1 MPAACRTR
9 RGRRTRRRRTPPC
22 RARSE
27 ICSRSARS
35 WTSLLVVGLPALL
48 GPRQEGAAARLARP
62 ILPGAP
68 SLGRIGPIAA
78 VAGIALALRE
88 VFARASEPLC
98 PHQRAGIARQI
109 DRPPPDLDQR
119 TAGRREAMAAHQR
132 HIVF

>member
-48 GPRQEGAAARLARP
+48 GPRQEVAAAGLARP

-68 SLGRIGPIAA
+68 SLGRIRAVAA
-78 VAGIALALRE
+78 VAGINLALRE
-88 VFARASEPLC
+88 VFDRASELLC
-98 PHQRAGIARQI
+98 PQQRAGISRQI
-109 DRPPPDLDQR
+109 DRHPHDLDQ
-119 TAGRREAMAAHQR
+119 
-132 HIVF
+132 